1 MAAAMPGGAARPH
14 GVTGDATPQI
24 EAQTKAPAEARR
36 VVIALGTAQTLSWAS
51 SYYLPAILAAP
62 MACELGISVSW
73 VFGAFSFALVLS
85 ALLGPAVG
93 RAIDR
98 HGGRPV
104 LAISNLVLTGGLLLL
119 AAAPGPGVMAAG
131 WVVLGIGMA
140 MGLYDAAFATLAGL
154 YGRAAR
160 GPITGITLIAGF
172 ASTVGWPLSALLEE
186 AFGWRG
192 ACLAWAGLH
201 LALGLPLNRLLVPP
215 APPPEKLA
223 AADAGPTQ
231 PSPRFAM
238 PLLAFVFAATWT
250 VTGAMAAHLP
260 SLLQAAG
267 ASAAGAVA
275 AAALVG
281 PAQVAARLL
290 EFGLLRRF
298 HPIWS
303 GRAAALGHPLGA
315 AALVAFGGVA
325 APVFTVLHGM
335 GNGMLT
341 IVKGTLP
348 LAVFGPVGYGAR
360 QGLLSAPARFM
371 QALSPF
377 AFGLLLER
385 ASVEAALLLT
395 SALSLAACA
404 GLLLLRTAAPVRR

>member
-1 MAAAMPGGAARPH
+1 MTADTTAPPG
-14 GVTGDATPQI
+14 
-24 EAQTKAPAEARR
+24 ARR

-62 MACELGISVSW
+62 MARELGIPASW
-73 VFGAFSFALVLS
+73 VFGAFSLALVLS

-98 HGGRPV
+98 RGGRPV
-104 LAISNLVLTGGLLLL
+104 LAISNLVLAGGLLLL
-119 AAAPGPGVMAAG
+119 AGAQGTAMMVAG

-172 ASTVGWPLSALLEE
+172 ASTVGWPLSAVLEE

-201 LALGLPLNRLLVPP
+201 VLVGLPLNRLLVPP
-215 APPPEKLA
+215 APPPEKIA
-223 AADAGPTQ
+223 AAEAGPVV
-231 PSPRFAM
+231 PAPRFAM

-260 SLLQAAG
+260 TLLQQAG
-267 ASAAGAVA
+267 TSTAGAVA

-290 EFGLLRRF
+290 EFGLMRRF
-298 HPIWS
+298 HPVVS
-303 GRAAALGHPLGA
+303 ARLATLGHPLGA
-315 AALVAFGGVA
+315 VALVTLGGVA
-325 APVFTVLHGM
+325 APAFTILHGM
-335 GNGMLT
+335 GNGILT

-360 QGLLSAPARFM
+360 TGLLSAPARFM

-377 AFGLLLER
+377 FFGLLLER
-385 ASVEAALLLT
+385 ASVEAAVALT
-395 SALSLAACA
+395 SALTLAAFVA
-404 GLLLLRTAAPVRR
+404 LMLLRAGGAVRR

>member
-1 MAAAMPGGAARPH
+1 MAATMQGGAARPR
-14 GVTGDATPQI
+14 GMTG
-24 EAQTKAPAEARR
+24 EAAPAGARR
-36 VVIALGTAQTLSWAS
+36 VVLALGTAQTLSWAS

-62 MACELGISVSW
+62 MAREMDLPVSW
-73 VFGAFSFALVLS
+73 VFGAFSVALVLS

-98 HGGRPV
+98 LGGRPV
-104 LAISNLVLTGGLLLL
+104 LAVSNLVLAGGLLLL
-119 AAAPGPGVMAAG
+119 AVAPGPWVMAAG

-172 ASTVGWPLSALLEE
+172 ASTVGWPLSAVLEE
-186 AFGWRG
+186 GFGWRG
-192 ACLAWAGLH
+192 ACLVWAGLH
-201 LALGLPLNRLLVPP
+201 LAIGLPLNRLLVPP

-223 AADAGPTQ
+223 ATEAGDAP
-231 PSPRFAM
+231 PAPRFAM

-260 SLLQAAG
+260 NLLQAAG

-298 HPIWS
+298 HPILS
-303 GRAAALGHPLGA
+303 GRLAALGHPLGA

-385 ASVEAALLLT
+385 GSVQAALTLT
-395 SALSLAACA
+395 AGLSLAAFVA
-404 GLLLLRTAAPVRR
+404 LLLLRMAAPVRR